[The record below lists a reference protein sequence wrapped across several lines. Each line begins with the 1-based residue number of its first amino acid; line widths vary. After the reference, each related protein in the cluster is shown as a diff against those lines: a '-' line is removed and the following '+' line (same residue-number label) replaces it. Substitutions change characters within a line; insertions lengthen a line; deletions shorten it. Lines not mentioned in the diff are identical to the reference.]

1 LYNDFVLG
9 RTGMVTNR
17 VGPPVTG
24 TDFFGR
30 ELEQE
35 RCWET
40 LAADHLL
47 LLAPRRVGKTSLML
61 RLEEAAAQRGFE
73 ATFLS
78 AAGVQ
83 DEASFVQKLYEVVG
97 ELRMWTAVWR
107 RLADGPAGRLLGKIQ
122 KIEAGGFSVELEPS
136 EKDQWPILGERLA
149 RALDHHEGRCLIL
162 VDELPVFIL
171 SLLRQDPSGDRAR
184 RFLIW
189 FRDLRQRSGR
199 NGSLRWLL
207 AGSIG
212 LDTVTARLNFG
223 DTINDLHIYHL
234 GPFSRQT
241 ADALLEELSR
251 THNLPL
257 SEEVR
262 SHILHRVGWTIPY
275 YLQLIFAGL
284 RECSNGG
291 GEPTVAHVDDVFEGL
306 LKPAKKAYFDYWR
319 QRLGD
324 ELGKLDAGHALTLLN
339 TIAADELGASIS
351 SLMQSLEAQI
361 HDARERREKLRYLL
375 DVLESD
381 GYIVQEG
388 RDRFRFRSPLL
399 REFWLRRVAP

>member
-1 LYNDFVLG
+1 
-9 RTGMVTNR
+9 MVANR
-17 VGPPVTG
+17 VGSPVTG

-35 RCWET
+35 RCWDT

-61 RLEEAAAQRGFE
+61 RLKEAAAEHGFE

-83 DEASFVQKLYEVVG
+83 DEAAFVQKLYEAVG
-97 ELRMWTAVWR
+97 ELRTWTAIWR
-107 RLADGPAGRLLGKIQ
+107 KLADGPVGRLLDKIQ
-122 KIEAGGFSVELEPS
+122 KIDAGGFSVELGPS
-136 EKDQWPILGERLA
+136 EKDQWPLLGEKLA
-149 RALDHHEGRCLIL
+149 RALDHHEGQCLIL

-223 DTINDLHIYHL
+223 DTINDLHIFHL
-234 GPFSRQT
+234 GPFSRET

-251 THNLPL
+251 THSLPL

-262 SHILHRVGWTIPY
+262 SHILRRVGWTIPF
-275 YLQLIFAGL
+275 YLQLIFAEL
-284 RECSNGG
+284 RECRNGG
-291 GEPTVAHVDDVFEGL
+291 GEPTVARVDDVFEDL

-324 ELGKLDAGHALTLLN
+324 ELGKPDAGHALTLLN
-339 TIAADELGASIS
+339 TIAADESGASIS
-351 SLMQSLEAQI
+351 SLTQSLEAEI
-361 HDARERREKLRYLL
+361 HEVDARREKLRYLL

-388 RDRFRFRSPLL
+388 KDRFRFRSPLL
-399 REFWLRRVAP
+399 REFWLRRVVP